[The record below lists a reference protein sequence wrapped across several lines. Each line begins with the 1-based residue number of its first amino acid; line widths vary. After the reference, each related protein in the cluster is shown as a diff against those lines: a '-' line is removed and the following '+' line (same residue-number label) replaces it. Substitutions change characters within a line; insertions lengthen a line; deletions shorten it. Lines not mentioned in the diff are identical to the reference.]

1 MKRALPFG
9 ILAAV
14 LLLAIGLQSLQDS
27 AATGYEAADFTL
39 PDLSGREHKLSE
51 LRGKIVF
58 LNLWATWCPPCRREL
73 PMLAEEAANSDIPIL
88 LANQGED
95 RQAVA
100 DYLLASGISPRSVV
114 LDKQMGLMDVA
125 GNGVLPTTIFV
136 DAEGEIVAT
145 HVGEISRA
153 ALSDKLQQLQGD

>member
-1 MKRALPFG
+1 M
-9 ILAAV
+9 V
-14 LLLAIGLQSLQDS
+14 
-27 AATGYEAADFTL
+27 
-39 PDLSGREHKLSE
+39 
-51 LRGKIVF
+51 
-58 LNLWATWCPPCRREL
+58 CCR
-73 PMLAEEAANSDIPIL
+73 P
-88 LANQGED
+88 
-95 RQAVA
+95 
-100 DYLLASGISPRSVV
+100 VV